1 MNCEYQTIIAIDLLN
16 NKINRYA
23 NKQLKPYNIKFNELN
38 IIRYINEM
46 NENNIEIYEKNL
58 CQKFHIV
65 HSTMVGIVFRLEFSG
80 FILVGDSNF
89 DKRHTR
95 IRITD
100 KGKKLLKDTD
110 VIYQEVIVKLRSIL
124 SIEEMEKYSLM
135 IDKIE
140 EIFK

>member
-1 MNCEYQTIIAIDLLN
+1 MNCEYQTIVAIDLLN
-16 NKINRYA
+16 NKINKYA
-23 NKQLKPYNIKFNELN
+23 NKQLKPYNIKFHELN

-58 CQKFHIV
+58 CKKFHIV

-80 FILVGDSNF
+80 FILMGDSTF

-100 KGKKLLKDTD
+100 KGKELLKETD
-110 VIYQEVIVKLRSIL
+110 VIYQDIIFKLRSIL